1 MFKFLCALWRWLHRE
16 WLRADHASNGTV
28 TAVYA
33 LNLNLNFLCSFAH
46 SNVRVSELNCSWE
59 VLIQNGDFASSIISW
74 KSVLH
79 SLLGLGGVKKF
90 NPEFKVGVP
99 LFIINNWDL
108 DNFLLFSLSELDLM
122 VDFLVVLGGYGGI
135 IDGSDTYNEFLVHQ
149 LLDNG
154 NFNMAITFSDR
165 VM

>member
-1 MFKFLCALWRWLHRE
+1 LGAFW
-16 WLRADHASNGTV
+16 
-28 TAVYA
+28 
-33 LNLNLNFLCSFAH
+33 H
-46 SNVRVSELNCSWE
+46 SEVSVSESNSSWE

>member
-1 MFKFLCALWRWLHRE
+1 
-16 WLRADHASNGTV
+16 
-28 TAVYA
+28 
-33 LNLNLNFLCSFAH
+33 
-46 SNVRVSELNCSWE
+46 
-59 VLIQNGDFASSIISW
+59 
-74 KSVLH
+74 
-79 SLLGLGGVKKF
+79 
-90 NPEFKVGVP
+90 
-99 LFIINNWDL
+99 
-108 DNFLLFSLSELDLM
+108 M